1 MNLVSMQQDAVMSS
15 RAIAELV
22 GSNHSDV
29 KRSIKRLEVDQL
41 LTTPLAEFDFEHN
54 GNIYQ
59 EYHLNKRDSILCVA
73 RISPA
78 FTAAI
83 IDRWQ
88 ELENQIVRP
97 VVVIPQNYKEALLAL
112 IHAEEVKEQLTIE
125 RDTAIAT
132 KAQISDRKTATA
144 LNTASQAVKR
154 ANKLESEIGRCINH
168 ATILAVR
175 NAIGTE
181 YAWQPLR
188 KYCKAFDI
196 NTNVVHDERYGK
208 VKSYPARA
216 WMAVH
221 GVDINGLFG
230 E

>member
-1 MNLVSMQQDAVMSS
+1 MNLVSMQQTETMSS
-15 RAIAELV
+15 REMANLCQKRHD
-22 GSNHSDV
+22 SV
-29 KRSIKRLEVDQL
+29 KRTIDLLVFKEVISQPQIVDGEKS
-41 LTTPLAEFDFEHN
+41 AN
-54 GNIYQ
+54 GVIEQVYNFG
-59 EYHLNKRDSILCVA
+59 KRDSYVIVA
-73 RISPA
+73 QLSPE
-78 FTAAI
+78 FTARLV
-83 IDRWQ
+83 DRWQ
-88 ELENQIVRP
+88 ELESQQVKSLNLNDPATLRS
-97 VVVIPQNYKEALLAL
+97 LL
-112 IHAEEVKEQLTIE
+112 IGYTEQVEQLTIE

-175 NAIGTE
+175 NATGTE

-196 NTNVVHDERYGK
+196 DTNVVHDERYGK

-221 GVDINGLFG
+221 GVDINVLFG

>member
-1 MNLVSMQQDAVMSS
+1 MQLVSMQQNATMSS
-15 RAIAELV
+15 REIAELTGKRHDHLMV
-22 GSNHSDV
+22 DIQKMLIDLDLDAPSFSGSYKTEQGNTYPLFNLP
-29 KRSIKRLEVDQL
+29 KRETI
-41 LTTPLAEFDFEHN
+41 
-54 GNIYQ
+54 
-59 EYHLNKRDSILCVA
+59 ILVSGYSVTMRA
-73 RISPA
+73 K
-78 FTAAI
+78 I

-88 ELENQIVRP
+88 ELESQSVAM
-97 VVVIPQNYKEALLAL
+97 IPQTYKEALLAL

-175 NAIGTE
+175 NATGIE

-196 NTNVVHDERYGK
+196 DTNTVHDERYGK

>member
-1 MNLVSMQQDAVMSS
+1 MNLVSMQQDATMSS
-15 RAIAELV
+15 REIAELIGKRHDHLMV
-22 GSNHSDV
+22 DIQKMLIDLELDAPSFSGSYKTEQGNTYPLFNLP
-29 KRSIKRLEVDQL
+29 KRETI
-41 LTTPLAEFDFEHN
+41 
-54 GNIYQ
+54 
-59 EYHLNKRDSILCVA
+59 ILVSGYNVTMRA
-73 RISPA
+73 K
-78 FTAAI
+78 I

-88 ELENQIVRP
+88 ELESQSVAM
-97 VVVIPQNYKEALLAL
+97 IPQTYKEALLAL
-112 IHAEEVKEQLTIE
+112 VHAEEVKEQLTIE

-132 KAQISDRKTATA
+132 KAHISDRKTATA

-175 NAIGTE
+175 NATGTE

-196 NTNVVHDERYGK
+196 DTNTVHDERYGK

-221 GVDINGLFG
+221 GVDINVLFG

>member
-1 MNLVSMQQDAVMSS
+1 MQLVSMQQNATMSS
-15 RAIAELV
+15 REIAELIGKRHDHLMV
-22 GSNHSDV
+22 DIQKMLIDLELDAPSFSGSYKTEQGNTYPLFNLP
-29 KRSIKRLEVDQL
+29 KRETI
-41 LTTPLAEFDFEHN
+41 
-54 GNIYQ
+54 
-59 EYHLNKRDSILCVA
+59 ILVSGYNVTMRA
-73 RISPA
+73 K
-78 FTAAI
+78 I

-88 ELENQIVRP
+88 ELESQQVKPLNLNDPATLRG
-97 VVVIPQNYKEALLAL
+97 LLL
-112 IHAEEVKEQLTIE
+112 GYTEQVEQLTIE

-132 KAQISDRKTATA
+132 KAHISDRKTATA

-175 NAIGTE
+175 NATGTE

-196 NTNVVHDERYGK
+196 DTNTVHDERYGK